1 MSEIFKG
8 YTLVSDMDG
17 TLINSKKEISKEN
30 LDAIRYFI
38 DNGGKFTVAT
48 GRMEA
53 SVRCFLDKLDLN
65 LPAILHNG
73 GKIYDYSNE
82 NTIYEYFIEEER
94 KECIKKVFETRP
106 DIGIEIFCDEV
117 VYVYRECKYTKRYNK
132 YSYDVV
138 YNVPDYVWNKAWVK
152 VLLIGDEDVL
162 DLFEVEYRDK
172 YDKGQCVRSG
182 ANYLDVIGNGTSK
195 GNSLSKLVEL
205 YKLDSEKLISVGDN
219 MNDLEM
225 IQMSKFG
232 FILKNA
238 NRRVIESADLIA
250 PSNDDNPIEYIIK
263 YVEKKISR

>member
-1 MSEIFKG
+1 MNGIFKG

-17 TLINSKKEISKEN
+17 TLINSKRQISREN
-30 LDAIRYFI
+30 LESIKYFI
-38 DNGGKFTVAT
+38 NNGGKFTVAT

-53 SVRCFLDKLDLN
+53 SVRCFLDILDLN

-73 GKIYDYSNE
+73 SKIYDYSNE
-82 NTIYEYFIEEER
+82 KTMYEYFIEEER
-94 KECIKKVFETRP
+94 KECIKKVFENRP

-117 VYVYRECKYTKRYNK
+117 VYIYRQCEYTKRYNK

-138 YNVPDYVWNKAWVK
+138 YNVPEYVWNKPWIK

-162 DLFEVEYRDK
+162 DLFELEYKSK
-172 YDKGQCVRSG
+172 YDRGQCVRSG

-195 GNSLSKLVEL
+195 GNSLSKLVKL
-205 YKLDSEKLISVGDN
+205 YNLDKEKLISVGDN

-225 IQMSKFG
+225 IKISRFG

-238 NRRVIESADLIA
+238 KKRVIENTSLIA
-250 PSNDDNPIEYIIK
+250 PSNDENPIEYVIK